1 MSTATLPR
9 AAPVKRAPWEP
20 YLPVYFWL
28 SGIAAGGW
36 LAATAEDW
44 LGEGERQVV
53 RMGRYLAGGGILTG
67 TAILI
72 LDLGRSERF
81 LHMLRLVQ
89 PRSAMSLGSWGLAT
103 FGTVAGCATLLQVA
117 EDRLGPDSTPGR
129 LSRGAVGRGLHL
141 AGLPLALFLG
151 SYTGILLASTS
162 TPAWARQRL
171 TLPPLFLASGAG
183 AGMSATAALAAL
195 AAPRPRDGHACAANS
210 ARRRLARAGAV
221 ALAAD
226 LGLDLTAALMA
237 TRMPSDHAVAPR
249 TRLGQALGLLLGTAA
264 PLVLTLGESR
274 RGSPPSRR
282 HRPEPESDRTR
293 PTGPVLSAALAL
305 AGSLALRFRVTR
317 EGYRSA
323 GTAADTWVL
332 ARERGEARDRARDL
346 DGRTVPRAPRPQPS
360 PLRNSAQ
367 GVS

>member
-1 MSTATLPR
+1 MSTETLPR

-36 LAATAEDW
+36 LAATSEDW

-53 RMGRYLAGGGILTG
+53 RMGRYLAGGGILAG
-67 TAILI
+67 TSILI

-81 LHMLRLVQ
+81 HHMLRLVQ

-103 FGTVAGCATLLQVA
+103 FGTMAGCATLLQVA
-117 EDRLGPDSTPGR
+117 EDRLGSDSIPGR
-129 LSRGAVGRGLHL
+129 LSRGPVGRSLHL

-183 AGMSATAALAAL
+183 AGLSATAALAAL
-195 AAPRPRDGHACAANS
+195 APPRSRDRHASAATS
-210 ARRRLARAGAV
+210 ARRRLARAGAA

-226 LGLDLTAALMA
+226 LGLDLTAALLA
-237 TRMPSDHAVAPR
+237 TRMPSDHATAPR
-249 TRLGQALGLLLGTAA
+249 TRLSQALSLLLGTAA
-264 PLVLTLGESR
+264 PLALTLGEAR
-274 RGSPPSRR
+274 RGSAPSRR
-282 HRPEPESDRTR
+282 DWPEPVSHMPR
-293 PTGPVLSAALAL
+293 PAGPVLAAALAL
-305 AGSLALRFRVTR
+305 AGSLTLRFRVTR

-323 GTAADTWVL
+323 GTAADTWAL
-332 ARERGEARDRARDL
+332 ARVRGSARDK
-346 DGRTVPRAPRPQPS
+346 DGRQALRGTQPRPS
-360 PLRNSAQ
+360 PLRNPAQ